1 MFIRA
6 YLQDT
11 DVSQEKL
18 IHPEADL
25 GFKYTSRILLAM
37 NYRLG
42 KVKKPCAFIMQPRLE
57 GHRSGCAV
65 SLLMFPGWK

>member
-1 MFIRA
+1 MFIRV

-42 KVKKPCAFIMQPRLE
+42 KVKKPCAFIM
-57 GHRSGCAV
+57 
-65 SLLMFPGWK
+65 